1 VPLLH
6 ATGLPESRVLS
17 KKRGLGR
24 GLDALLSG
32 AGLAAAHDSP
42 ATDSSS
48 ALRQVPVDLIERG
61 RYQPRT
67 NFDEESLKSLADS
80 IRSQGVV
87 QPIVVR
93 PLSKGRYELVAG
105 ERRWRAAQTVGL
117 SEIPAIVRNMADDAA
132 LAIAL
137 IENIQREELNPLE
150 EARALRRLVDEF
162 DMTHQA
168 AADAVGRSRAS
179 ISNALRLLDLSP
191 AVAELLD
198 CGTLEMGHARAL
210 LALEPHAQRTAAEHI
225 VAKRLTVRQAEALVR
240 TLLAPPK
247 APVRGASSDPD
258 IARLEQRLA
267 QHLGARVK
275 LDHRANGR
283 GRVTISYHSLDELDG
298 VLSRIG
304 APGEEG

>member
-1 VPLLH
+1 
-6 ATGLPESRVLS
+6 LS

-24 GLDALLSG
+24 GLDALLSDP
-32 AGLAAAHDSP
+32 GLAAAAGGSA

-48 ALRQVPVDLIERG
+48 TLRQIPVDLIERG

-67 NFDEESLKSLADS
+67 HFDEESLKSLADS
-80 IRSQGVV
+80 IRAQGVV

-105 ERRWRAAQTVGL
+105 ERRWRAAQAAGL
-117 SEIPAIVRNMADDAA
+117 GEIPAVVRDMADDAA

-179 ISNALRLLDLSP
+179 ISNALRLLDLTPS
-191 AVAELLD
+191 VAELLD
-198 CGTLEMGHARAL
+198 AGSLEMGHARAL
-210 LALEPHAQRTAAEHI
+210 LALESHAQRTAAEHI

-240 TLLAPPK
+240 TVLAPPK
-247 APVRGASSDPD
+247 VPAQSAGGDPD
-258 IARLEQRLA
+258 IERLEQRLS
-267 QHLGARVK
+267 QHLGTQVK
-275 LDHRANGR
+275 VQHRSGGR
-283 GRVTISYHSLDELDG
+283 GRVTIDYHSLDELDG

-304 APGEEG
+304 APGEDS